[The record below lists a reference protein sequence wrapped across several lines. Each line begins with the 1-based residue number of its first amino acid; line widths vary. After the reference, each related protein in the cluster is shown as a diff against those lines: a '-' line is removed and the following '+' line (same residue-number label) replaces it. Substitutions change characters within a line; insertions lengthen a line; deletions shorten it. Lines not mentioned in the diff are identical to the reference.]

1 MLDAMPPRDL
11 DSEGDTPPKRRKL
24 GFGWRL
30 AIGAVVVA
38 GSAVA
43 IHWARSIVHSRRVEV
58 EFARI
63 RAAGE
68 PVTPADLE
76 ALYKYPPP
84 NENVTE
90 LWLNAIRPLKLPAY
104 SVAANGLPFVAG
116 NNTLVPPRGEP
127 WAEEEAALRLLTNY
141 SESLR
146 LMHEATE
153 QGGASRFP
161 TNYALGNDGWMG
173 DHVQLLEAGARLLL
187 LEAWVR
193 ARNGDASGAARSIC
207 AMFALGRALANEP
220 TLVSYFRVV
229 NIVESA
235 RWAIESLMP
244 QVDFTDKEL
253 TDFQMELRRGWST
266 DRLRD
271 AMLGQ
276 RVYGIACFQSPVL
289 AAEART
295 ETLGGAQAIATIVE
309 AEDLTCLLRMHNAML
324 DAMALVPCQRRAKL
338 GSDLSVMQSEAFG
351 SLLARLH
358 HPISNYALPSFTA
371 ALEADLRTTASMMTA
386 EVGLAAEQHR
396 RQYGEFPEQL
406 DQLVPEYLQA
416 IPFDPFDG
424 QPLRYVPLSEEC
436 IVYSI
441 GLDECD
447 DGGQSEPGNTL
458 PADIT
463 FIVRNP
469 GASAKSASEQA
480 GVPASAGSDDPNDAP
495 PEGGTPTE
503 QD

>member
-84 NENVTE
+84 NEDVTE

-161 TNYALGNDGWMG
+161 TNYALGNG
-173 DHVQLLEAGARLLL
+173 LGACPKR
-187 LEAWVR
+187 R
-193 ARNGDASGAARSIC
+193 C
-207 AMFALGRALANEP
+207 
-220 TLVSYFRVV
+220 
-229 NIVESA
+229 
-235 RWAIESLMP
+235 
-244 QVDFTDKEL
+244 
-253 TDFQMELRRGWST
+253 LRRGAVNPRYVCAWS
-266 DRLRD
+266 RIGER
-271 AMLGQ
+271 ANS
-276 RVYGIACFQSPVL
+276 R
-289 AAEART
+289 
-295 ETLGGAQAIATIVE
+295 IVFS
-309 AEDLTCLLRMHNAML
+309 
-324 DAMALVPCQRRAKL
+324 RR
-338 GSDLSVMQSEAFG
+338 
-351 SLLARLH
+351 
-358 HPISNYALPSFTA
+358 
-371 ALEADLRTTASMMTA
+371 
-386 EVGLAAEQHR
+386 QHR
-396 RQYGEFPEQL
+396 G
-406 DQLVPEYLQA
+406 V
-416 IPFDPFDG
+416 
-424 QPLRYVPLSEEC
+424 
-436 IVYSI
+436 
-441 GLDECD
+441 
-447 DGGQSEPGNTL
+447 
-458 PADIT
+458 
-463 FIVRNP
+463 
-469 GASAKSASEQA
+469 SAL
-480 GVPASAGSDDPNDAP
+480 GD
-495 PEGGTPTE
+495 
-503 QD
+503 